1 MDCILPLLGSSSFKV
16 FLAFFL
22 GSSSI
27 FFLGFLFVLK
37 VGYLA
42 GEYGSW
48 SKLSRQSGST
58 SLVEVMEDKASSRA
72 VIVEWT
78 LRRFEDRCVRR
89 KNELV

>member
-1 MDCILPLLGSSSFKV
+1 MDCILPLLGSSSFKF

-58 SLVEVMEDKASSRA
+58 SHVVVVVVVMEDKASSR
-72 VIVEWT
+72 VVM
-78 LRRFEDRCVRR
+78 VRR
-89 KNELV
+89 RSN